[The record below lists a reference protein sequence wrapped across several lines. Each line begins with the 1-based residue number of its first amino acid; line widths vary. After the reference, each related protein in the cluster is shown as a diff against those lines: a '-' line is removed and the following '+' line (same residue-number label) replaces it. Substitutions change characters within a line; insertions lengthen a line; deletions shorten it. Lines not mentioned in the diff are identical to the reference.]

1 MGRLYFSILLIGS
14 ITWATQAQKVSA
26 IDSVLLSHTFQPGL
40 DNIPPTD
47 TMLAAPGG
55 DDVLWINYDAD
66 LLFGACLEGDPT
78 PGGWFWESDLGVNN
92 PSQTNNYAITSCSYH
107 PDFPNLPAMNWL
119 ILPPLTIPD
128 TNYFLSWKSLSF
140 YGPHWMDGYKV
151 LVSNSNNIPESGAF
165 TDTLFKAAE
174 MISTTAN
181 FSLDVSKYTF
191 SPGYIHASAY
201 TDTSYY
207 FKDFS
212 QGPPFYHG
220 RLEPHKISL
229 KNYAGQKIYI
239 AFLHDSTDDDKLQ
252 IDDIL
257 VRQEMTSRTPDF
269 QLLNHFQVFPNP
281 AQSSAWFNWELA
293 TPIHVQLQL
302 ADAAGKVLQEISL
315 PAQSSVN
322 YQFDVSTLPSGMYY
336 CTLSCPQGKAVRK
349 LVVTK

>member
-14 ITWATQAQKVSA
+14 MFCVARAQKPASA
-26 IDSVLLSHTFQPGL
+26 NIILLSHDFQPGL

-47 TMLAAPGG
+47 TMLPAPNG
-55 DDVLWINYDAD
+55 DDQQWVNYDAD
-66 LLFGACLEGDPT
+66 LLFGNCLLNEIT
-78 PGGWFWESDLGVNN
+78 PGGWFWESDLGVLN
-92 PSQTNNYAITSCSYH
+92 PSQSNNFAVTSCSYH
-107 PDFPNLPAMNWL
+107 PDFPDLPAMNWL

-151 LVSNSNNIPESGAF
+151 LVSSTNNVPESGAF
-165 TDTLFKAAE
+165 TDTIFKAAE
-174 MISTTAN
+174 MISTTVN

-191 SPGYIHASAY
+191 SPGYIHAAAY

-220 RLEPHKISL
+220 RLEPHKVRL

-257 VRQEMTSRTPDF
+257 VAQKTTSQTPDF
-269 QLLNHFQVFPNP
+269 QLLNQFQVFPNP
-281 AQSSAWFNWELA
+281 ANSSAWCTWELA
-293 TPIHVQLQL
+293 APIHVTLQL
-302 ADAAGKVLQEISL
+302 ADATGQVLQEISL

-322 YQFDVSTLPSGMYY
+322 YRFDVSALPSGMYY
-336 CTLSCPQGKAVRK
+336 CTLSSAQGKAVRK
-349 LVVTK
+349 LVVTR